1 MAPLTC
7 LEICARSG
15 GLALGLELAGF
26 VHEAAVELDP
36 RACETLRTNRP
47 WTVIEADVCSID
59 GKAFRG
65 VDLFCGGMPSPER
78 RAYSGQDLFP
88 QALRLV
94 AEIGPRAALL
104 ESRRELATSRF
115 AGYRDQLMTRLAELG
130 YETWWRVVHASDHGV
145 PQPRPRCVFVAIKPP
160 WSRHFQWPQ
169 PFPMPPP
176 TVGEVLYELMGERG
190 WPGASS
196 WRDQALRIAPTIP
209 SGSAQGGP
217 DLGPTRARREWQA
230 LGVDG
235 RGIAD
240 EPPGPDF
247 PVGQP
252 PRLTVRMVA
261 RLQGFPDNWVFIGPK
276 TAAYRQVSSAFPPP
290 LAKALGDSIRGA
302 LDATV
307 PTRNGPHPVRPAEWE
322 SRVRTLIRSERY
334 EEAMAVMADAIS
346 DDPSGAERLHLELG
360 FAGLADTERRIV
372 ARVWEPTAVGNDFGF
387 PPADAGAHPSDGG
400 PPTMIGERPPSVRD
414 RTGQRPRRPPQ
425 RSGAVL
431 EQATADLLR
440 RLFAVNADTPKLVL
454 SRLRRQIAGTQF
466 GHDIAFEC
474 FTEGNP
480 TVRCHVE
487 CKNVDHPIGLDDI
500 APKIMQQEF
509 YGRDAQVDHWI
520 LVSPH
525 SDPKNEL
532 REMLDSWEE
541 KGKYPFSVQIWSP
554 ENGIHNLFAIE
565 PDVYQAIY
573 GVRPSDDDLAAAEQS
588 AELFRARLAPRLRI
602 DEVWRSY
609 LRDPARLC
617 VGKEASDDFDA
628 LFANHVPLK
637 AADEQGSVLADTLM
651 DQVTAWINDSDPSSL
666 LLLAD
671 FGEGKTVFTYCLARR
686 LCDEFCR
693 SPDDHYFPLRIPLRD
708 FKEAGTGRALL
719 ERRLAEVGAQIV
731 HWRTLI
737 GRVRTLAILDGFDEM
752 SSDLSPAAITENLRG
767 LESCL
772 AVLTGSKILV
782 TSRRRVLD
790 GGRDRQRILD
800 RLGGPRVLN
809 IASGSRPQRIK
820 YLEQFAADERT
831 ERVLKNLRALYDP
844 IGLTAKPLFLQMIRE
859 TLTELPS
866 DELDELILY
875 ETYIDKSLHR
885 KIESIQDKSL
895 ALTHTE
901 LVDNLREILE
911 EVALQL
917 HQENE
922 PYVYLRDQQA
932 APRWPMAKLLWKND
946 EQTEQPSLDAEADDD
961 ATARVEI
968 RSLLKAVPAPEEGR
982 WPVDFFHRSMR
993 EYFVAR
999 AIARY
1004 LRDDPDRARR
1014 ILTAIPL
1021 LPEVTHFATMSLK
1034 KDGAEIAF
1042 RHLESFA
1049 RSAIGTDTGYLGG
1062 NAITLFY
1069 LSRGELPHCDYS
1081 RLRLDRAQLPG
1092 ADLTGSRFV
1101 EASLRYANLDN
1112 ANLEGADLTNADLE
1126 GVQLDETSQVLALA
1140 VRGRDRIVAAYED
1153 RSLREWRLRPGA
1165 ADSRVIHMLD
1175 HQAEH
1180 VCLTPRGHLVASG
1193 DGALSVLDLAGDSA
1207 VARSRFGTKSCF
1219 RFIIPGERSALFAEE
1234 LSGGLTRVLWLSVPE
1249 KQLRDH
1255 RDIEEAVTCCAQL
1268 DGKMYAFGTEDTVHI
1283 IWFSD
1288 DGERYESAFRDP
1300 RVSCLDLRIDQDAI
1314 LVATGHQDGTVSLTT
1329 VPPVGQEGGI
1339 AAPQR
1344 HRVHAGTVTTISF
1357 GGDSQIVS
1365 GGIDRAICVMPTPDM
1380 HPGATEP
1387 QIRRLC
1393 LTLRCENVRFAGV
1406 RTEREQQKLREWSL
1420 K

>member
-1 MAPLTC
+1 
-7 LEICARSG
+7 
-15 GLALGLELAGF
+15 
-26 VHEAAVELDP
+26 
-36 RACETLRTNRP
+36 
-47 WTVIEADVCSID
+47 
-59 GKAFRG
+59 
-65 VDLFCGGMPSPER
+65 
-78 RAYSGQDLFP
+78 
-88 QALRLV
+88 
-94 AEIGPRAALL
+94 
-104 ESRRELATSRF
+104 
-115 AGYRDQLMTRLAELG
+115 
-130 YETWWRVVHASDHGV
+130 
-145 PQPRPRCVFVAIKPP
+145 
-160 WSRHFQWPQ
+160 
-169 PFPMPPP
+169 
-176 TVGEVLYELMGERG
+176 
-190 WPGASS
+190 
-196 WRDQALRIAPTIP
+196 
-209 SGSAQGGP
+209 
-217 DLGPTRARREWQA
+217 
-230 LGVDG
+230 
-235 RGIAD
+235 
-240 EPPGPDF
+240 
-247 PVGQP
+247 
-252 PRLTVRMVA
+252 MVA
-261 RLQGFPDNWVFIGPK
+261 RLQGFPDDWVFIGPK
-276 TAAYRQVSSAFPPP
+276 TAAYRQVSSAFPP
-290 LAKALGDSIRGA
+290 LVARRIGDSIRSA

-307 PTRNGPHPVRPAEWE
+307 PTQHGPHAIRPAEWE

-334 EEAMAVMADAIS
+334 EKAMAAMAHAAS
-346 DDPSGAERLHLELG
+346 ADPARAERLHLELG
-360 FAGLADTERRIV
+360 FADLADTERRIV
-372 ARVWEPTAVGNDFGF
+372 TRVWEPTAVGNDFGF
-387 PPADAGAHPSDGG
+387 PPADAGAHAVADGG

-425 RSGAVL
+425 RSGAAL

-440 RLFAVNADTPKLVL
+440 RLFAVKDNTPKLAL
-454 SRLRRQIAGTQF
+454 SRLRRQTAGIQF

-480 TVRCHVE
+480 AVRCHVE

-532 REMLDSWEE
+532 RGILDSWEE
-541 KGKYPFSVQIWSP
+541 EGRYPFSVQIWSP
-554 ENGIHNLFAIE
+554 ENGIHSLFAIE

-573 GVRPSDDDLAAAEQS
+573 GVRPSDDNLAAAEQS

-602 DEVWRSY
+602 DKVWHSY
-609 LRDPARLC
+609 LRDPRKLC
-617 VGKEASDDFDA
+617 FDKEASDDFDA
-628 LFANHVPLK
+628 LFANHVQLK
-637 AADEQGSVLADTLM
+637 AANEQGSVLAGTLM
-651 DQVTAWINDSDPSSL
+651 DQVTAWINDSDSSSF

-686 LCDEFCR
+686 LCDEFRR
-693 SPDDHYFPLRIPLRD
+693 SPDDRYFPLRIPLRE

-719 ERRLAEVGAQIV
+719 EHRLSEVGAQIV
-731 HWRTLI
+731 HWRTLT
-737 GRVRTLAILDGFDEM
+737 GQVQTLAILDGFDEM
-752 SSDLSPAAITENLRG
+752 SPDLSPAAITDNLRS

-772 AVLTGSKILV
+772 AALTGSKILV

-800 RLGGPRVLN
+800 RLGEPQVLN

-820 YLEQFAADERT
+820 YLEQFAADENT
-831 ERVLKNLRALYDP
+831 QHVLKNLRALYDP

-875 ETYIDKSLHR
+875 ETYIDKSLRR

-895 ALTHTE
+895 TFTRNE
-901 LVDNLREILE
+901 LIDNLRKILE
-911 EVALQL
+911 ELAVRM
-917 HQENE
+917 HQENA
-922 PYVYLRDQQA
+922 PYVYLRDRQA

-968 RSLLKAVPAPEEGR
+968 RSLLKAVPAPEKDR

-1004 LRDDPDRARR
+1004 LRVDPDQARH
-1014 ILTAIPL
+1014 ILSATPL

-1049 RSAIGTDTGYLGG
+1049 RSATTGTDTGYLGG

-1069 LSRGELPHCDYS
+1069 LSRGELPRCDYS
-1081 RLRLDRAQLPG
+1081 GLHLDHAQLPG
-1092 ADLTGSRFV
+1092 ADLTGHRFV

-1112 ANLEGADLTNADLE
+1112 ANLEGADFTDADLE

-1140 VRGRDRIVAAYED
+1140 VRGTDRVVAAYED

-1165 ADSRVIHMLD
+1165 ADSPVIHTLD
-1175 HQAEH
+1175 HKAEQLY
-1180 VCLTPRGHLVASG
+1180 LTPRGHLVASG

-1207 VARSRFGTKSCF
+1207 VAVSRFGTKSCF
-1219 RFIIPGERSALFAEE
+1219 RFIIPGEQSALFAEE
-1234 LSGGLTRVLWLSVPE
+1234 MSGGVTRVLWLGVPE
-1249 KQLRDH
+1249 KRLRDH
-1255 RDIEEAVTCCAQL
+1255 SDIDEAVTCCAQL
-1268 DGKMYAFGTEDTVHI
+1268 DGKMYAFGTEDTVQI

-1288 DGERYESAFRDP
+1288 DGERHKSAFRDP
-1300 RVSCLDLRIDQDAI
+1300 GVSCLDLRIEQDAI
-1314 LVATGHQDGTVSLTT
+1314 LVATGHQDGTVGLTT
-1329 VPPVGQEGGI
+1329 VLPVGQEGGI
-1339 AAPQR
+1339 APPKR

-1357 GGDSQIVS
+1357 GEDGQIIS
-1365 GGIDRAICVMPTPDM
+1365 GGIDRAVCVMPTPET
-1380 HPGATEP
+1380 HPDATEP

-1393 LTLRCENVRFAGV
+1393 LTLRCQNVRFAGM